1 MKKRLRV
8 ILIVVMGLVLVS
20 WLSAEFLKWWLEI
33 AVSVLILL
41 ILFAIFSIDN
51 YWQTRWQKEAERA
64 VIADD

>member
-1 MKKRLRV
+1 
-8 ILIVVMGLVLVS
+8 MGLVLVS
-20 WLSAEFLKWWLEI
+20 WLSAEFLKWGLEI